1 MFYFKKT
8 IKSLIKGKKQIAGH
22 NNQGR
27 ITSRH
32 RGGGFKQKYRLVDFK
47 RKSNPQGII
56 CGIFYDPNRTAQI
69 ALIASFEVNQE
80 FIFRFILA
88 TQGIKT
94 GDIVK
99 TYHPSFAK
107 YDFPSYLK
115 EGFCIPL
122 SKFPQGSFLHCIEA
136 EAGKGFNFIRSAGC
150 SGRIVFK
157 NSEYVDIELPSKKIK
172 RFSSLCRAI
181 SGSLSNPTHFLK
193 KFTKAGQKRWVGKRP
208 RVRGVAINPVDHP
221 HGGGEGKGNVG
232 RPSVSPWGRLTK
244 RKISSRK

>member
-8 IKSLIKGKKQIAGH
+8 IKPLLKGKKQIAGR

-32 RGGGFKQKYRLVDFK
+32 RGGGFKQKHRLIDFK
-47 RKSNPQGII
+47 RKLNQQAIV
-56 CGIFYDPNRTAQI
+56 CGLFYDPNRTSQI

-80 FIFRFILA
+80 LTFRFILA
-88 TQGIKT
+88 TQGIKM

-99 TYHPSFAK
+99 TFHPSFFK
-107 YDFPSYLK
+107 YNFPSYLK
-115 EGFCIPL
+115 DGFCIPL
-122 SKFPQGSFLHCIEA
+122 SKFPQGSLLHCIEA
-136 EAGKGFNFIRSAGC
+136 KPGKGFRFIRSAGC

-157 NSEYVDIELPSKKIK
+157 NLDYVDIELPSKKIK
-172 RFSSLCRAI
+172 RFSSQCRAI
-181 SGSLSNPTHFLK
+181 SGSLSNSTHFLK
-193 KFTKAGQKRWVGKRP
+193 KFRKAGQKRWIGRRP

-232 RPSVSPWGRLTK
+232 RPSVSPWGKLTK
-244 RKISSRK
+244 RKIFSRK